1 MIPFEPEP
9 LPPKDLD
16 LLALMP
22 LVGKA
27 NRAIATLE
35 GLFYGIPNPN
45 VLLSPITTQ
54 EAVLS
59 SKIEGTQA
67 DFEDV
72 LKFEAGESPAEPSRR
87 EDIHEIMNYRAALR
101 LSEKLLH
108 DRPFCLN
115 SLLQLHEVLMDSVR
129 GHNKG
134 RGKFR
139 TIQNW
144 IGKPG
149 SPIEEA
155 AFVPPSP
162 LLLQDHLNRWEAY
175 WHSDAPD
182 ALVQLSI
189 IHAQFEILHPF
200 IDGNGRIGRMVIPLF
215 LYEKKILSRPCFY
228 LSAFFEARRDEYIAR
243 LRDLGQPGSWTR
255 WCAFFLEG
263 VAVQAEANTTKARA
277 IQDLYERLKK
287 QVLDLTH
294 SQFAVPLLD
303 YMFERPIFR
312 SSDVT
317 KLEHMPSAPMV
328 ANLLGNLRRNGILH
342 TVREGAG
349 RRPHVLALAEL
360 INLCEGRKVL

>member
-1 MIPFEPEP
+1 M
-9 LPPKDLD
+9 
-16 LLALMP
+16 
-22 LVGKA
+22 
-27 NRAIATLE
+27 
-35 GLFYGIPNPN
+35 
-45 VLLSPITTQ
+45 
-54 EAVLS
+54 
-59 SKIEGTQA
+59 
-67 DFEDV
+67 
-72 LKFEAGESPAEPSRR
+72 KFEAGEAPTEPSRR
-87 EDIHEIMNYRAALR
+87 EDIHEIMNYRQALR
-101 LSEKLLH
+101 LSEKLLE

-115 SLLQLHEVLMDSVR
+115 TLLKLHEVLMDSVR
-129 GHNKG
+129 GDNKG

-139 TIQNW
+139 SIQNW

-149 SPIEEA
+149 SSIEEA

-162 LLLQDHLNRWEAY
+162 LQLQDHLNRWEAY

-182 ALVQLSI
+182 ALVQLGVV
-189 IHAQFEILHPF
+189 HAQFEILHPF
-200 IDGNGRIGRMVIPLF
+200 LDGNGRLGRMVIPLF

-243 LRDLGQPGSWTR
+243 LRELGQPGSWTR
-255 WCAFFLEG
+255 WCAFFVEG
-263 VAVQAEANTTKARA
+263 VAVQAEANTRKARA

-312 SSDVT
+312 GSDVA

-328 ANLLGNLRRNGILH
+328 ANLLGTLRRNGILH

-349 RRPHVLALAEL
+349 RRPNVLALAEL

>member
-1 MIPFEPEP
+1 MKPFEPEP
-9 LPPKDLD
+9 LPPEDLD

-22 LVGKA
+22 IVGKA

-72 LKFEAGESPAEPSRR
+72 LKFEAGELPDEPSRR
-87 EDIHEIMNYRAALR
+87 DDIHEIMNYRQALR
-101 LSEKLLH
+101 LSETLLQ

-115 SLLQLHEVLMDSVR
+115 TLLKLHEVLMDSVR
-129 GHNKG
+129 GHNKA
-134 RGKFR
+134 RGHFR
-139 TIQNW
+139 TGQNW
-144 IGKPG
+144 IGKLG
-149 SPIEEA
+149 STVEEA

-162 LLLQDHLNRWEAY
+162 LHLQDHLNKWEAY
-175 WHSDAPD
+175 WHADAPD
-182 ALVQLSI
+182 ALVQLALL
-189 IHAQFEILHPF
+189 HAQFEIIHPF

-215 LYEKKILSRPCFY
+215 LFEKKILSRPCFY
-228 LSAFFEARRDEYIAR
+228 LSAYFESRRDDYIAR
-243 LRDLGQPGSWTR
+243 LRDLGQLGSWTR

-263 VAVQAEANTTKARA
+263 VAVQAEANTHKARA

-287 QVLDLTH
+287 RAIELTH

-303 YMFERPIFR
+303 FMFERPIFR
-312 SSDVT
+312 ASDVT
-317 KLEHMPSAPMV
+317 RLEHMPSVPMV
-328 ANLLGNLRRNGILH
+328 AILLGKLKQDGILH
-342 TVREGAG
+342 TVRKGAG
-349 RRPHVLALAEL
+349 SRPQVLALAEL
-360 INLCEGRKVL
+360 INLCEGKKVL

>member
-1 MIPFEPEP
+1 MQPFEPEN
-9 LPPKDLD
+9 LPPFDLD
-16 LLALMP
+16 LLMLMP
-22 LVGKA
+22 VVGKA

-72 LKFEAGESPAEPSRR
+72 LRFEAGEPPAEPSRR
-87 EDIHEIMNYRAALR
+87 EDIHEIMNYRKALR
-101 LSEKLLH
+101 LSEQLLR

-115 SLLQLHEVLMDSVR
+115 TLLRLHAVLMDSVR
-129 GHNKG
+129 EHNKG
-134 RGKFR
+134 RGRFR
-139 TIQNW
+139 TVQNW

-155 AFVPPSP
+155 VFVPPSP
-162 LLLQDHLNRWEAY
+162 LHLQDHLNRWEAY
-175 WHSDAPD
+175 WHAHAPD
-182 ALVQLSI
+182 ALVQLALV
-189 IHAQFEILHPF
+189 HAQFEILHPF
-200 IDGNGRIGRMVIPLF
+200 VDGNGRIGRMLIPLF
-215 LYEKKILSRPCFY
+215 LFEKTILSRPCFY
-228 LSAFFEARRDEYIAR
+228 LSAFFETRRNEYIAR
-243 LRDLGQPGSWTR
+243 LRDLGKPGSWTR
-255 WCAFFLEG
+255 WCSFFVEG
-263 VAVQAEANTTKARA
+263 VAIQAEANTQKARS

-287 QVLDLTH
+287 QVIDLTH

-303 YMFERPIFR
+303 FIFERPIFR

-317 KLEHMPSAPMV
+317 KLPHMPSAPMV
-328 ANLLGNLRRNGILH
+328 ANLLGKLRQNGILH
-342 TVREGAG
+342 TVHEGAG

-360 INLCEGRKVL
+360 INLCEERRVL